1 MGKFAGM
8 VANRGLCRIL
18 DHYHSHIQH
27 NRLRGSKAFTCE
39 DLK

>member
-8 VANRGLCRIL
+8 VANSGLCRIL

-27 NRLRGSKAFTCE
+27 NRLRGSQAFTRE
-39 DLK
+39 GIR

>member
-1 MGKFAGM
+1 MVTIAGM
-8 VANRGLCRIL
+8 VTDSVLCRIL

-27 NRLRGSKAFTCE
+27 NRLRGSQAFTCE